1 MALTTVQNYSLRPV
15 YTSFVPPKGDKGD
28 PIPVMFPAGFRNDE
42 GGVTAGILR
51 VDDDILAHLRKTIP
65 AVKEAFDEQTFVQGE
80 TLLPPRHAIGAD
92 LLFARFHKRPKRR
105 GAQGQEIHLVTRSE
119 ADKIMAGSL

>member
-65 AVKEAFDEQTFVQGE
+65 AVKEAFDEHPDLE
-80 TLLPPRHAIGAD
+80 NLLLHPYFQQAVGA
-92 LLFARFHKRPKRR
+92 AQQPWREVVATAARR
-105 GAQGQEIHLVTRSE
+105 GVPTPAFAAALAYYDGY
-119 ADKIMAGSL
+119 